1 MIGNT
6 FHQLFL
12 LGANELA
19 TMPIDYGPEQQ
30 AAGFTEQEWDLL
42 TTDTCWTPNERMKIP
57 SILSSAISITLRVG
71 GLPPTA
77 LPGAFLA
84 SVICKLVKPCNRLL
98 AASVAPESFD
108 VMSAAGIHG
117 ESQIVNTTHQQM
129 LALVVYFSSADFT
142 ALSRFKIEEMI
153 EDAVLAAQA
162 EV

>member
-1 MIGNT
+1 MLGNT

-19 TMPIDYGPEQQ
+19 AGNEYAAEQQ
-30 AAGFTEQEWDLL
+30 AAGFTEEDWNLL
-42 TTDTCWTPNERMKIP
+42 TSDTCWTQNQRMKIP
-57 SILSSAISITLRVG
+57 SVLSSAISITLRIA

-84 SVICKLVKPCNRLL
+84 AVICKLVQPCNRLL

-117 ESQIVNTTHQQM
+117 ESQIINTTHQQM
-129 LALVVYFSSADFT
+129 LALVVYFSSADFA
-142 ALSRFKIEEMI
+142 ALSRFKVEEMI
-153 EDAVLAAQA
+153 EDAVMAAQLP
-162 EV
+162 E